1 MKRSNSGSSKQGQ
14 LEATTQC
21 PYLFFK
27 CVVGFLKNS
36 FGFQQGRKQDSWW
49 HFPALRYAV
58 WDSVARILTQAWG
71 YHVVVGGLNPLQP
84 GEVPGTERYLAK
96 ATSVFGLEIASQ
108 KVGQTSLLLSQRH
121 GQLEDKFLCEIWNSR
136 AHEACGPTISS
147 ERRACQPL

>member
-1 MKRSNSGSSKQGQ
+1 MAFSSFEICGLGLCGQ
-14 LEATTQC
+14 DIDTGMGL
-21 PYLFFK
+21 P
-27 CVVGFLKNS
+27 
-36 FGFQQGRKQDSWW
+36 R
-49 HFPALRYAV
+49 
-58 WDSVARILTQAWG
+58 
-71 YHVVVGGLNPLQP
+71 GG

-136 AHEACGPTISS
+136 VHEACGPTISS